1 MESISNEQYN
11 DFCNFLEQ
19 QSGIVLGT
27 SKQYLIVSR
36 LSPLVS
42 QFNLSSISEL
52 IEKAMNVANRQVR
65 LEVIDAMTTNETLWF
80 RDGYPYEMLKETILP
95 ELAKTHT
102 TSPIKIW
109 SAASSSGQE
118 PYSIAMTCFE
128 TNIPRLKTPA
138 GVQIVGTDIS
148 PTMLSLCK
156 QGMYDYIAL
165 NRGLSAERKKLFFTK
180 VSEQCMSVN
189 EEIKRLVNFKLFNLL
204 DHYGSMGKFDVI
216 FCRNVL
222 IYFSPQ
228 VKSKI
233 INQLAQSLN
242 SNGYLF
248 LGASESV
255 SGLTDRFD
263 MERNERG
270 IVFRLKD

>member
-102 TSPIKIW
+102 MSPIKIW

-204 DHYGSMGKFDVI
+204 DHYGTMGKFDVI

-242 SNGYLF
+242 PNGYLF

-263 MERNERG
+263 MERNEHG

>member
-102 TSPIKIW
+102 MTPIKIW

-242 SNGYLF
+242 PNGYLF

>member
-65 LEVIDAMTTNETLWF
+65 LEVIDAMTTNETMWF

-102 TSPIKIW
+102 MTPIKIW

-242 SNGYLF
+242 PNGYLF

-263 MERNERG
+263 MERNEHG

>member
-19 QSGIVLGT
+19 QSGIVLGA

-102 TSPIKIW
+102 MSPIKIW

-165 NRGLSAERKKLFFTK
+165 NRGLSAERKKMFFTK

-242 SNGYLF
+242 PNGYLF

>member
-102 TSPIKIW
+102 MTPIKIW

-204 DHYGSMGKFDVI
+204 DHYGTMGKFDVI

-242 SNGYLF
+242 PNGYLF

-263 MERNERG
+263 MERNEHG

>member
-102 TSPIKIW
+102 MTPIKIW

-242 SNGYLF
+242 PNGYLF

-263 MERNERG
+263 MERNEHG

>member
-102 TSPIKIW
+102 LSPIKIW

-242 SNGYLF
+242 PNGYLF

>member
-102 TSPIKIW
+102 MSPIKIW

-233 INQLAQSLN
+233 ISQLAQSLN
-242 SNGYLF
+242 PNGYLF

-263 MERNERG
+263 MERNEHG

>member
-52 IEKAMNVANRQVR
+52 IEKAMNVANR
-65 LEVIDAMTTNETLWF
+65 
-80 RDGYPYEMLKETILP
+80 LP

-242 SNGYLF
+242 PNGYLF

>member
-102 TSPIKIW
+102 MSPIKIW

-233 INQLAQSLN
+233 INQIAQSLN
-242 SNGYLF
+242 PNGYLF

>member
-19 QSGIVLGT
+19 QSGIVLGA

-102 TSPIKIW
+102 MSPIKIW

-165 NRGLSAERKKLFFTK
+165 NRGLSAERKKMFFTK

-204 DHYGSMGKFDVI
+204 DHCGSMGKFDVI

-242 SNGYLF
+242 PNGYLF

-263 MERNERG
+263 MERHERG

>member
-19 QSGIVLGT
+19 QSGIVLGA

-52 IEKAMNVANRQVR
+52 IEKTMNVANRQVR

-102 TSPIKIW
+102 MSPIKIW

-165 NRGLSAERKKLFFTK
+165 NRGLSAERKKMFFTK

-204 DHYGSMGKFDVI
+204 EHYGSMGKFDVI

-242 SNGYLF
+242 PNGYLF

-255 SGLTDRFD
+255 TGLTDRFD
-263 MERNERG
+263 MERHEHG

>member
-80 RDGYPYEMLKETILP
+80 RDGYPYEMLKEPILP

-102 TSPIKIW
+102 MTPIKIW

-242 SNGYLF
+242 PNGYLF

>member
-19 QSGIVLGT
+19 QSGIVLGA

-102 TSPIKIW
+102 MSPIKIW

-165 NRGLSAERKKLFFTK
+165 NRGLSAERKKMFFTK

-242 SNGYLF
+242 PNGYLF

-263 MERNERG
+263 MERHERG

>member
-102 TSPIKIW
+102 MSPIKIW

-180 VSEQCMSVN
+180 VSEHCMSVN

-242 SNGYLF
+242 PNGYLF

>member
-27 SKQYLIVSR
+27 NKQYLIVSR

-242 SNGYLF
+242 PNGYLF

>member
-102 TSPIKIW
+102 MSPIKIW

-242 SNGYLF
+242 PNGYLF

>member
-102 TSPIKIW
+102 MSPIKIW

-165 NRGLSAERKKLFFTK
+165 NRGLSAERKKMFFTK

-242 SNGYLF
+242 PNGYLF

>member
-102 TSPIKIW
+102 MSPIKIW

-128 TNIPRLKTPA
+128 TNIPRLKTTA

-242 SNGYLF
+242 PNGYLF

-263 MERNERG
+263 MERNEHG

>member
-65 LEVIDAMTTNETLWF
+65 LEVIDAMTTNETMWF

-102 TSPIKIW
+102 MSPIKIW

-242 SNGYLF
+242 PNGYLF

>member
-19 QSGIVLGT
+19 QSGIVLGA

-102 TSPIKIW
+102 MSPIKIW

-165 NRGLSAERKKLFFTK
+165 NRGLSAERKKMFFTK
-180 VSEQCMSVN
+180 VSEQCMFVN

-242 SNGYLF
+242 PNGYLF

-263 MERNERG
+263 MERHERG

>member
-102 TSPIKIW
+102 MTPIKIW

-128 TNIPRLKTPA
+128 TNIPRLKTTA

-242 SNGYLF
+242 PNGYLF

>member
-102 TSPIKIW
+102 MSPIKIW

-242 SNGYLF
+242 PNGYLF

-255 SGLTDRFD
+255 SGVTDRFD

>member
-102 TSPIKIW
+102 MTPIKIW

-204 DHYGSMGKFDVI
+204 DHYGTMGKFDVI

-242 SNGYLF
+242 PNGYLF

>member
-102 TSPIKIW
+102 MSPIKIW

-242 SNGYLF
+242 PNGYLF

-263 MERNERG
+263 MERNEHG

>member
-102 TSPIKIW
+102 MTPIKIW

-165 NRGLSAERKKLFFTK
+165 NRGLSAERKKLFLPK
-180 VSEQCMSVN
+180 
-189 EEIKRLVNFKLFNLL
+189 
-204 DHYGSMGKFDVI
+204 
-216 FCRNVL
+216 
-222 IYFSPQ
+222 
-228 VKSKI
+228 
-233 INQLAQSLN
+233 SLN
-242 SNGYLF
+242 SVCL
-248 LGASESV
+248 
-255 SGLTDRFD
+255 
-263 MERNERG
+263 
-270 IVFRLKD
+270 

>member
-19 QSGIVLGT
+19 QSGIVLGA

-102 TSPIKIW
+102 MSPIKIW

-165 NRGLSAERKKLFFTK
+165 NRGLSAERKKMFFTK

-242 SNGYLF
+242 PNGYLF

-263 MERNERG
+263 MKRHERG

>member
-242 SNGYLF
+242 PNGYLF

-263 MERNERG
+263 MERNEHG

>member
-102 TSPIKIW
+102 MSPIKIW

-204 DHYGSMGKFDVI
+204 DYYGSMGKFDVI

-242 SNGYLF
+242 PNGYLF

>member
-1 MESISNEQYN
+1 MESISNEQDN

-102 TSPIKIW
+102 MTPIKIW

-242 SNGYLF
+242 PNGYLF

>member
-102 TSPIKIW
+102 MSPIKIW

-204 DHYGSMGKFDVI
+204 DHYGTMGKFDGI

-242 SNGYLF
+242 PNGYLF

-263 MERNERG
+263 MERNEHG

>member
-19 QSGIVLGT
+19 QSGIVLGA

-102 TSPIKIW
+102 MSPIKIW

-165 NRGLSAERKKLFFTK
+165 NRGLSAERKKMFFTK

-242 SNGYLF
+242 PNGYLF

-263 MERNERG
+263 MERHERS

>member
-65 LEVIDAMTTNETLWF
+65 LEVIDAMTTNETMWF

-102 TSPIKIW
+102 MTPIKIW

-242 SNGYLF
+242 PNGYLF

>member
-102 TSPIKIW
+102 MSPIKIW

-242 SNGYLF
+242 PNGYLF

-270 IVFRLKD
+270 IVFRLND

>member
-1 MESISNEQYN
+1 
-11 DFCNFLEQ
+11 
-19 QSGIVLGT
+19 
-27 SKQYLIVSR
+27 
-36 LSPLVS
+36 
-42 QFNLSSISEL
+42 
-52 IEKAMNVANRQVR
+52 
-65 LEVIDAMTTNETLWF
+65 
-80 RDGYPYEMLKETILP
+80 
-95 ELAKTHT
+95 
-102 TSPIKIW
+102 
-109 SAASSSGQE
+109 
-118 PYSIAMTCFE
+118 MTCFE

-242 SNGYLF
+242 PNGYLF

>member
-102 TSPIKIW
+102 MSPIKIW

-204 DHYGSMGKFDVI
+204 DHYGTMGKFDVI

-242 SNGYLF
+242 PNGYLF

>member
-102 TSPIKIW
+102 LSPIKIW

-242 SNGYLF
+242 PNGYLF

-263 MERNERG
+263 MERNEHG

>member
-102 TSPIKIW
+102 MTPIKIW

-165 NRGLSAERKKLFFTK
+165 NRGLSAERKKMFFTK

-242 SNGYLF
+242 PNGYLF

-263 MERNERG
+263 MERNEHG

>member
-102 TSPIKIW
+102 MSPIKIW

-165 NRGLSAERKKLFFTK
+165 NRGLSAERKKMFFTK

-242 SNGYLF
+242 PNGYLF

-263 MERNERG
+263 MERNEHG